1 MAGRNRQNSNKTVR
15 DRAADTGSGA
25 TDDAALAGRLDRIK
39 KLTDELALTQADSV
53 DARELAERIK
63 REVDAARE
71 ALQLHKP

>member
-1 MAGRNRQNSNKTVR
+1 MADRNRQSSNKTVR
-15 DRAADTGSGA
+15 NRAADGGSGV

-39 KLTDELALTQADSV
+39 KLTDELALTQADSA